1 MYCGQKQMHV
11 TDNAEQISRKAKEI
25 DACKQEL
32 YSFKSMFVP
41 PKKFNFS
48 KKTITKLKVKAAKFL
63 TEKFGVLHNNPDEAV
78 LLPRVQGQKK
88 NTAK

>member
-1 MYCGQKQMHV
+1 
-11 TDNAEQISRKAKEI
+11 
-25 DACKQEL
+25 
-32 YSFKSMFVP
+32 MFVP

-78 LLPRVQGQKK
+78 LLP
-88 NTAK
+88 